1 MKKFLITLTFLFL
14 THSYGAV
21 EMPSVFTATA
31 KQEQIFYNEG
41 VKFYKKK
48 DFEKS
53 YEIFNKLFLTNLDN
67 ILINYYLGR
76 SAFQLEKYEF
86 AVSAYDRIL
95 IQQPENHRVRIEL
108 GQTYLHMG
116 LWAQALDE
124 FTKVSEGK
132 LPTQVK
138 QRVEKTIALL
148 KDKQKKSI
156 FTIYSLF
163 AMIYDSNINN
173 SSDIGTFDIYSPNL
187 NNNITVSNSAK
198 EESTMIYQAVGSFNY
213 KYKLSDEL
221 IWDNNLSSINLKY
234 NNHKEKDVNIVSF
247 NSGPMYYTK
256 NYKTAMTVIVDKVFL
271 GHKTHQFNYYLR
283 PEYTRSF
290 SEKTMYIGAIKVGRI
305 NFKNTPDLD
314 AKVIEF
320 SNNLKYLSDD
330 FGLFNLKA
338 TIGKEMEINK
348 TRTDVSY
355 DYYDF
360 FLGNSI
366 NIFDNYTLMSNV
378 NYKIS
383 NFNDYDQNFQAK
395 RKDKK
400 VDYSIGIEK
409 QVANNAVLNLG
420 TTYTKRDSNQ
430 EPSNYSK
437 YIIKLSLYM
446 SF

>member
-1 MKKFLITLTFLFL
+1 MRKILVTISFLFFTLTYA
-14 THSYGAV
+14 SV
-21 EMPSVFTATA
+21 EVPSVFTATIQQEKTLY
-31 KQEQIFYNEG
+31 KQG
-41 VKFYKKK
+41 LAFYKKK
-48 DFEKS
+48 DFKKS

-76 SAFQLEKYEF
+76 SAFQLKKYEF

-95 IQQPENHRVRIEL
+95 IQKPENHRVRVEL

-116 LWAQALDE
+116 LWAQALEE
-124 FTKVSEGK
+124 FTKVSGAS
-132 LPTQVK
+132 LPRQVE
-138 QRVEKTIALL
+138 QRVQKTIEIL
-148 KDKQKKSI
+148 KNKQKKSI

-173 SSDIGTFDIYSPNL
+173 SSNIGTFDIYSPNL
-187 NNNITVSNSAK
+187 DSNITVSNSAK
-198 EESTMIYQAVGSFNY
+198 EESAMIYQAVGSFNY

-221 IWDNNLSSINLKY
+221 ILDNNLSSINLKY
-234 NNHKEKDVNIVSF
+234 ANHKEKDVNIVSL
-247 NSGPMYYTK
+247 NTGPMYYTK
-256 NYKTAMTVIVDKVFL
+256 NYKTAMTLIVDKVFL

-290 SEKTMYIGAIKVGRI
+290 SEKTMYIGAVKAGRV

-314 AKVIEF
+314 AKVIEL
-320 SNNLKYLSDD
+320 SNNIRYLSDD
-330 FGLFNLKA
+330 FGLFNFKA
-338 TIGKEMEINK
+338 TIGKEIEINK

-355 DYYDF
+355 DYYDL

-366 NIFDNYTLMSNV
+366 NIFDSYTLMNNI

-400 VDYSIGIEK
+400 FDYSVGVEK
-409 QVANNAVLNLG
+409 QVTNNAVLNLG

-430 EPSNYSK
+430 KPSIYSK
-437 YIIKLSLYM
+437 YIVKLSLYM